1 MKSAVLFVLIITIFT
16 LSFVDHHAVLMY
28 PLSALIFYVYLP
40 KIYAFSR
47 INIFHH
53 LKANEFIH
61 LKYYPME
68 FFLWLLATCFF
79 SFILAHL
86 TADLL
91 YRYSKH
97 IHYFM
102 YPVIFIDLGFIVYRE
117 VRAKNL
123 LTEQLQSYYERQGR
137 LLTFEILFIF
147 LLLFMIPH

>member
-1 MKSAVLFVLIITIFT
+1 MKSAILFVLIISIFT
-16 LSFVDHHAVLMY
+16 FSFIEHRALLMY
-28 PLSALIFYVYLP
+28 PLSALIFYMYLP
-40 KIYAFSR
+40 KLYAYSR
-47 INIFHH
+47 VNILHH
-53 LKANEFIH
+53 IKAKEFVH

-68 FFLWLLATCFF
+68 LFMWLLATCFF

-102 YPVIFIDLGFIVYRE
+102 YPVIFIDLGFIIHRE
-117 VRAKNL
+117 LKSKTL
-123 LTEQLQSYYERQGR
+123 LEEQRPQLYERQGR
-137 LLTFEILFIF
+137 LLTFEILFVF